1 MIDERA
7 KSKAQQRLF
16 GIARSIQKGERKAS
30 SVGGAAAR
38 IAKDLSV
45 KKTRDFARTKH
56 EELPKRVKE
65 AEEADLEAEEADL
78 EADLAA
84 DLEAEEADLAVTD
97 NDPQDPEALVTANEK
112 LAYWLAARHA
122 SANPS
127 LDPDDIRQE
136 ALLALTKAA
145 NTYTPGKGS
154 FAGYASQIIRNH
166 LGKMS
171 YKAGTYSYKGKASPY
186 RISRVELDAPIGDDE
201 GEGEEDYHSKIAAP
215 GEDPAQYVARTS
227 RYAWAKSEVSKLD
240 PRSQK
245 ALNAWVNGKTYDEIG
260 KMLHMTK
267 MGAYKVVQGA
277 LSQLRKSMRQE
288 ALEERRLSILTNKL
302 LED

>member
-1 MIDERA
+1 MTIDERA

-16 GIARSIQKGERKAS
+16 GIARSVQKGERKSS
-30 SVGGAAAR
+30 SVSGAAAR

-45 KKTRDFARTKH
+45 KKTRDFSRTKH
-56 EELPKRVKE
+56 KGLPKRVKE
-65 AEEADLEAEEADL
+65 AEE
-78 EADLAA
+78 
-84 DLEAEEADLAVTD
+84 
-97 NDPQDPEALVTANEK
+97 PQDAEALIMANEK

-122 SANPS
+122 SGNPS
-127 LDPDDIRQE
+127 LDPDDIKQE
-136 ALLALTKAA
+136 ALLALSKAA
-145 NTYTPGKGS
+145 NSFTPRKGS

-166 LGKMS
+166 LGNMS

-186 RISRVELDAPIGDDE
+186 RISRVELDAPMGGDDE
-201 GEGEEDYHSKIAAP
+201 GEGGEEDLHSKIAAP
-215 GEDPAQYVARTS
+215 GEDPAQRAARTS

-267 MGAYKVVQGA
+267 MGAYKIVQGA
-277 LSQLRKSMRQE
+277 LGQLRGSMRQE
-288 ALEERRLSILTNKL
+288 ALEERRLSVLVNEL